1 MTQGKTKGL
10 QSKASNARHAR
21 KAAANPKKGKR
32 IIAPKK
38 QILIK
43 QASMQK
49 VHRIFPSGKV
59 MEPHYFS
66 KGTYSK
72 DKQIY

>member
-49 VHRIFPSGKV
+49 VHRIMSFSLWKV
-59 MEPHYFS
+59 KEPHYF
-66 KGTYSK
+66 
-72 DKQIY
+72 

>member
-10 QSKASNARHAR
+10 QSKASTARHAR

-49 VHRIFPSGKV
+49 VHQNMSFPLEK
-59 MEPHYFS
+59 
-66 KGTYSK
+66 
-72 DKQIY
+72 